1 LNCFADPSNYLLLC
15 ITQSKRGLLLCEHLL
30 DALLLAENPCGLN
43 RAQRHQFKRPHLSA
57 ANF

>member
-1 LNCFADPSNYLLLC
+1 LTCNYRILC

-30 DALLLAENPCGLN
+30 DALPLASDPCGKPGS
-43 RAQRHQFKRPHLSA
+43 RRHQLKRPHLSA